1 MYRKLENIREK
12 ILEATLRIGAE
23 NGIGAISA
31 RTVATACD
39 ISTHTIYE
47 NFNSMTNLIDEIA
60 KVIRHGYLQLLK
72 DSILEGKST
81 EEIYTS
87 CMDRFIKNKE
97 ETMFYTSYL
106 HTLKDPIQCPYSEET
121 LNAAKSLFKKD
132 LSNEMLYLIWDY
144 VRVTSFYYA
153 KNIILGY
160 IPNTKETRENIKTI
174 ILKGIE
180 YLRP

>member
-1 MYRKLENIREK
+1 MYRKLDNIRSK
-12 ILEATLRIGAE
+12 ILEATLNIGAE
-23 NGIGAISA
+23 KGISAISA

-47 NFNSMTNLIDEIA
+47 NFNSMNDLINEIA
-60 KVIRHGYLQLLK
+60 KGIRHGYLQLLK

-87 CMDRFIKNKE
+87 CMDRFIENKQ
-97 ETMFYTSYL
+97 ETMFYTSFL
-106 HTLKDPIQCPYSEET
+106 HTLKNPIECSYSEET
-121 LNAAKSLFKKD
+121 LNAAKSLFKTS
-132 LSNEMLYLIWDY
+132 LSNEMLYLVWDY

-153 KNIILGY
+153 KKIILGY
-160 IPNTKETRENIKTI
+160 IPNTEETRENIKTI
-174 ILKGIE
+174 ILKGME